1 MKDLGVF
8 NLPLN
13 QIHRNPYQ
21 PRVNFDEN
29 KLRELAENIRINGL
43 LQPIVV
49 RKIEE
54 NKYIIIA
61 GERRYRAHQILKRYT
76 IKARVIECDDRTA
89 YELTLLENIQREDL
103 SLLEEARGYKYL
115 KEQFNYKLEDLSKVT
130 GKSVSNISNIMSI
143 LDEPEEIQEYVNK
156 GVLTLAA
163 YVWIK
168 KLPNKQEKLNL
179 LRKLEKEEIKRTNI
193 RYYVNRICNAYEIAE
208 KLGISV
214 EDVLKRKGKAGR
226 FDIKTHI
233 IPEDLRFYFIGDY
246 GFDAKDIEYLPS
258 KRLLYSAFTIMHDK
272 SIAKQFSN
280 VLLNRDKLDGLFLD
294 CGAFTCMK
302 HKQWSF
308 FSKIDELI
316 AFYENIKP
324 EICTSLDIPTF
335 PFLFEH
341 WKITPQEAI
350 DMTIKNAIKFRDWK
364 PSFKTTKVFVLQG
377 NNKEEY
383 LECLRRYI
391 DLKIFEQNNIAL
403 AFGGIATTS
412 LKNQVEWIS
421 YVTKSKEFQE
431 IKDKLQF
438 VHGFGVGNPERI
450 ATLYQLGVNSFDAVT
465 TIIITNTGGYWLRN
479 GKVARHIIHESPLT
493 RKVRFYFNAVS
504 FWGQLTE
511 RFAKLKGIDIN
522 EEQEKISLKEVEDVS
537 NTETYRDT
545 TEEG

>member
-21 PRVNFDEN
+21 PRVNFDET
-29 KLRELAENIRINGL
+29 KLKELAENIKTNGL

-49 RKIEE
+49 RKI
-54 NKYIIIA
+54 KTDYYIIIA
-61 GERRYRAHQILKRYT
+61 GERRYRAHKINKASF
-76 IKARVIECDDRTA
+76 IKARVIECDDKTA

-115 KEQFNYKLEDLSKVT
+115 KEQFNYKLENLSKVT

-143 LDEPEEIQEYVNK
+143 LEEPEEILEFVNK

-168 KLPNKQEKLNL
+168 KLPNKMEKLNI
-179 LRKLEKEEIKRTNI
+179 LRKLEKEEIKRTNVKHH
-193 RYYVNRICNAYEIAE
+193 VNRICNAYEIAE
-208 KLGISV
+208 RLGVNV

-226 FDIKTHI
+226 FDIKEDI
-233 IPEDLRFYFIGDY
+233 IPSDLRFHFIGDY
-246 GFDAKDIEYLPS
+246 GFDSKDIEYLPS

-272 SIAKQFSN
+272 GIAKQFSN

-302 HKQWSF
+302 HKQWDF
-308 FSKIDELI
+308 FSKIEELI

-341 WKITPQEAI
+341 WNISPQEVI
-350 DMTIKNAIKFRDWK
+350 DKTIDNAIKFRDWK
-364 PSFKTTKVFVLQG
+364 PSFNTTKVFVLQG
-377 NNKEEY
+377 NNGKEY
-383 LECLRRYI
+383 LDCLKRYI
-391 DLKIFEQNNIAL
+391 DLGIFEQDNVAI

-412 LKNQVEWIS
+412 LKNQVDWIS
-421 YVTKSKEFQE
+421 YVTKSKEFQD
-431 IKDKLQF
+431 IKERLKF
-438 VHGFGVGNPERI
+438 IHGFGVGNPERI
-450 ATLYQLGVNSFDAVT
+450 VTLYQLGVNSFDAVT
-465 TIIITNTGGYWLRN
+465 TIVVTNTGGYWLRN
-479 GKVARHIIHESPLT
+479 GKIARHIIHESPLT

-511 RFAKLKGIDIN
+511 KFAKLKGVKVN
-522 EEQEKISLKEVEDVS
+522 KEQEKINLKEVEDVFDAK
-537 NTETYRDT
+537 TYRDP
-545 TEEG
+545 TE